1 MECSDARSSLCLA
14 GGQRQAS
21 FDADRMAV
29 RHPGAAALQPP
40 PSGAGIRGRSPGHG
54 PPAHPRSLPSPPTK
68 TVRSCSANVA
78 GASRASISSLR
89 MCKVRQRS
97 IARLCHRRRH
107 HARACK
113 WSDWVVRSVRRQ
125 VDGPR
130 QPSATLVFWHVFI
143 KRPILTEWQRS
154 MQLWPVRR
162 QAVVPL
168 FPAISGPA
176 CRQHVLSSLTSFRY
190 IAHAEAE

>member
-1 MECSDARSSLCLA
+1 MECSDDRSSLCLA

-29 RHPGAAALQPP
+29 RHPGAVALRPP

-54 PPAHPRSLPSPPTK
+54 PPAHPRSLPSPAYEDRK
-68 TVRSCSANVA
+68 ILFGECRGSFACEHFIAADVQGAATVDCPPLSSPPASRSCVQVERLGGQIRPAA
-78 GASRASISSLR
+78 GRRA
-89 MCKVRQRS
+89 Q
-97 IARLCHRRRH
+97 
-107 HARACK
+107 
-113 WSDWVVRSVRRQ
+113 
-125 VDGPR
+125 
-130 QPSATLVFWHVFI
+130 ATLCDSGILAGFI

-168 FPAISGPA
+168 CPAISGPT